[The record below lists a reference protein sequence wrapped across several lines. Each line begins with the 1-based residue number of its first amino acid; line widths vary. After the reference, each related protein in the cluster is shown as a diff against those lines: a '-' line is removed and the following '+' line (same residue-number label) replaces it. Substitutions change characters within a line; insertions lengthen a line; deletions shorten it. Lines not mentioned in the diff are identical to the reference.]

1 MSCSASAALAVRLGV
16 LAAFEAWVNSADS
29 AVRSVE
35 VEVQTLCATTI
46 AVYAFWLPHGD
57 RLVNAWTNDFRA
69 LPVCCNILHPW
80 EEIIKHDRLLS
91 RPVADAIESV
101 PGQVVQRSRRSTCC
115 FCLLNCN
122 NILRP

>member
-1 MSCSASAALAVRLGV
+1 MSSLRCIFDDKLGV
-16 LAAFEAWVNSADS
+16 VLGFLSWVNSADS

-35 VEVQTLCATTI
+35 VEVQTWRATTI
-46 AVYAFWLPHGD
+46 AVYASWLPHGD

-80 EEIIKHDRLLS
+80 EEIIKHDRLPS

-101 PGQVVQRSRRSTCC
+101 PGQVVQRSRRSTCF

-122 NILRP
+122 SIIRP